1 MRLDAITTVGVSLL
15 AAAALAGPAQA
26 ADPSGGAQAPSGS
39 TSSSSQQS
47 PPPSDSQPSSPP
59 QQQGTQPSSGSQP
72 DTGGSAY
79 GDYTILPELTVPG
92 IKARIVHNLAEAPA
106 LAPPAVQQ
114 AIWAANHIVGK
125 PYIYG
130 GGHSAFIAS
139 GYDCSGT
146 VSYAL
151 HGGMLLAS
159 PLDSSE
165 FESWGLG
172 GRGQWISIFANAGHA
187 YMDIAGIRLDTSSA
201 DDPTG
206 RQGPQWRRLRHSN
219 RGYIIR
225 HPLGL

>member
-1 MRLDAITTVGVSLL
+1 MRLGAITTLGVTLL
-15 AAAALAGPAQA
+15 AGAALAAPAQA
-26 ADPSGGAQAPSGS
+26 DTSGGAQAPDGS
-39 TSSSSQQS
+39 TGTQQS
-47 PPPSDSQPSSPP
+47 SPPASSQPSSSP
-59 QQQGTQPSSGSQP
+59 QPATQPGQDSTAG
-72 DTGGSAY
+72 TGGSAY

-92 IKARIVHNLAEAPA
+92 IKAKIVHNLAEAPA

-130 GGHSAFIAS
+130 GGHSAFAAS

-159 PLDSSE
+159 PLDSTE
-165 FESWGLG
+165 FESWGLS
-172 GRGQWISIFANAGHA
+172 GRGQWITIFANAGHA
-187 YMDIAGIRLDTSSA
+187 YMDVAGVRLDTSSA

-219 RGYIIR
+219 HGYIVR